1 MLQEELTVS
10 MLSSI
15 YLQINTVPIDFSL
28 NIFVPFSE
36 ILTIVFRFG
45 EWTKKWWRL
54 DGWLV

>member
-54 DGWLV
+54 DG